1 MDGTEASD
9 KTNRVGE
16 LVTIVLPHDVATSI
30 LSGLIAAFVAAIT
43 SLISVL
49 MNQRYQD
56 RMRIIEMKKAEYL
69 SEIDALVILQGHLSD
84 LASTVSGRESV
95 ITTMSE
101 EERDEMV
108 KRDVEGASIVEL
120 AAYDMRELSRIEHHL
135 KVLGDKEVLAC
146 YSILHDNLDAYY
158 HKTLEEAL
166 SSGRFIAADYRSA
179 MSTFDMDLARLERAM
194 QSSLGA

>member
-1 MDGTEASD
+1 MGGTETD
-9 KTNRVGE
+9 GKTDRVGE
-16 LVTIVLPHDVATSI
+16 LVSIVLSHDVATSI
-30 LSGLIAAFVAAIT
+30 LSGLIAAFVAGIT

-49 MNQRYQD
+49 INLRYQD
-56 RMRIIEMKKAEYL
+56 RMRIIEMKKTEYL
-69 SEIDALVILQGHLSD
+69 SEIDALVILRGHLSD
-84 LASTVSGRESV
+84 LASTVSGGESV

-101 EERDEMV
+101 EERDEMI
-108 KRDVEGASIVEL
+108 KRDAEGASIVEL
-120 AAYDMRELSRIEHHL
+120 TSNDMRELSRIEHHL

-179 MSTFDMDLARLERAM
+179 MSTFDMDLARLERAT

>member
-1 MDGTEASD
+1 MGGTEAED

-16 LVTIVLPHDVATSI
+16 LVSIVLPHEVATSI
-30 LSGLIAAFVAAIT
+30 SSGLIAAFVAAIT

-56 RMRIIEMKKAEYL
+56 HMRIIEMKKAEYL
-69 SEIDALVILQGHLSD
+69 SEIDALIILQGHLSD

-101 EERDEMV
+101 EERDEMI
-108 KRDVEGASIVEL
+108 KRDAEGASIVEL
-120 AAYDMRELSRIEHHL
+120 TAYDMRELSRIEHRL
-135 KVLGDKEVLAC
+135 KVLGDEEVLAC
-146 YSILHDNLDAYY
+146 YSILHDHLVTYY

-179 MSTFDMDLARLERAM
+179 MSTFDKDLIRLERAM